1 MPTCDSQLD
10 SSRIPIAH
18 RLGVWCLMRDRL
30 RKDSFGLPLWFCLDF
45 VDHRLSADEADP
57 GRAYARLAQVHT
69 EIRGEQCEA
78 LAELE
83 LSIVRK
89 VVVAADP
96 GKLSPHAETCL
107 PYERLSFCQLYAGAA
122 QVAEAS
128 SGQPAFKVGASLSGP
143 LFFGFVHRV
152 MQRAITEGVR
162 RLYFL
167 ARDGQLLLEVA
178 KVIQAELGMD
188 LELRYLYVSRKS
200 MRLPSVLRLAERDLE
215 WIFEEMDS
223 QLTLA
228 TIAERVAMDASA
240 LRDALG
246 GGGLP
251 PDDSA
256 VLDAESV
263 ERLRAAFLENGALRS
278 KVESNAADARENVL
292 AYFEQEGLFEGTPFA
307 FVDVGW
313 KGTLQD
319 AIYRIVQTAPKPCG
333 LTEYYFGCTA
343 YSGDTGPRNRKVP
356 FFVHPSGRPG
366 LGPMM
371 ELLLLAEHGM
381 TLGFAADDAG
391 RLRPVTKS
399 EGAHLESWG
408 LEDYFEGVRTFSRHV
423 ARGLSEWGALFEV
436 HYEALVPFLME
447 QIASPDAL
455 TAGALG
461 ALPYS
466 GNQEESNLR
475 EMAPPFSST
484 QALRYVLSGKE
495 ARGAMT
501 QWYAA
506 SRRRSGALARA
517 ILAAD
522 LRALAAELY
531 HYFKKSL

>member
-1 MPTCDSQLD
+1 MPARDSQIE
-10 SSRIPIAH
+10 SSLIPMAH

-57 GRAYARLAQVHT
+57 GRAYAKLAQVHA
-69 EIRGEQCEA
+69 EISGEQCDA

-83 LSIVRK
+83 LSIERK
-89 VVVAADP
+89 VVVAADS
-96 GKLSPHAETCL
+96 GTLSPYAGTCL
-107 PYERLSFCQLYAGAA
+107 SNERLSFCQLYAGAA
-122 QVAEAS
+122 QVAAAS
-128 SGQPAFKVGASLSGP
+128 SSQPAFKIGASLSGP

-152 MQRAITEGVR
+152 MQRAIAEGVR

-167 ARDGQLLLEVA
+167 ARDGQLLLEIA
-178 KVIQAELGMD
+178 KVIQAELGTD

-215 WIFEEMDS
+215 WIFEEMDNR
-223 QLTLA
+223 LTVA
-228 TIAERVAMDASA
+228 TIAGRLAMDPSA
-240 LRDALG
+240 LREAAEAA
-246 GGGLP
+246 GLP
-251 PDDSA
+251 DRDAA
-256 VLDAESV
+256 VLSTESV
-263 ERLRAAFLENGALRS
+263 ERLRAAFLEKGALRS
-278 KVESNAADARENVL
+278 EVESNAAAARENVL
-292 AYFEQEGLFEGTPFA
+292 AYFEQEGVFEGTPFA

-319 AIYRIVQTAPKPCG
+319 AIYRIVQTAPKPCA

-371 ELLLLAEHGM
+371 ELLLLADHGM
-381 TLGFAADDAG
+381 TLGFAADEAG
-391 RLRPVTKS
+391 SFKPVTKS

-408 LEDYFEGVRTFSRHV
+408 LEDYFEGARTFSRHV
-423 ARGLSEWGALFEV
+423 ARGLTEWGALFET
-436 HYEALVPFLME
+436 HYEAVVPFIME
-447 QIASPDAL
+447 RIASPDAL
-455 TAGALG
+455 TADALG

-475 EMAPPFSST
+475 EMAPPFSSS

-522 LRALAAELY
+522 PRTLAAELY
-531 HYFKKSL
+531 HFFKKSL